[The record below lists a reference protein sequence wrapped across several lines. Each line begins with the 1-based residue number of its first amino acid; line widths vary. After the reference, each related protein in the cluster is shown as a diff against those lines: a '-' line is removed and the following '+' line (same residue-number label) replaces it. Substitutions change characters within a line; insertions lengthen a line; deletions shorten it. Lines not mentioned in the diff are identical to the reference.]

1 MFEMSIKDN
10 LSLIDSNHKN
20 HIEACKRVGIH
31 DFIMS
36 LPKGYNTV
44 INSDERLLS
53 EGEKQ
58 LLVIARA
65 LLTKSEI
72 LLFDEVTSNID
83 PNSTTKIGEL
93 LKDLK
98 QDYTIVM
105 VTHKPEMMEIAD
117 RVIVLDK
124 GKVISKGTNE
134 EVYNK
139 SELYRE
145 LRNRT
150 FASIRNNEDEVLL

>member
-1 MFEMSIKDN
+1 MSIRDN
-10 LSLIDSNHKN
+10 LSLIDNNYKN
-20 HIEACKRVGIH
+20 QIDACKRVGIH
-31 DFIMS
+31 DFIES

-44 INSDERLLS
+44 ISNEDRVFS
-53 EGEKQ
+53 EGQKQ

-83 PNSTTKIGEL
+83 PNTTTMVGDV

-98 QDYTIVM
+98 HDHTIIM
-105 VTHKPEMMEIAD
+105 ITHKPEMMQIAD

-124 GKVISKGTNE
+124 GKVVSKGTNDQ
-134 EVYNK
+134 VFDK
-139 SELYRE
+139 CSLYRE

-150 FASIRNNEDEVLL
+150 FASISNNEN